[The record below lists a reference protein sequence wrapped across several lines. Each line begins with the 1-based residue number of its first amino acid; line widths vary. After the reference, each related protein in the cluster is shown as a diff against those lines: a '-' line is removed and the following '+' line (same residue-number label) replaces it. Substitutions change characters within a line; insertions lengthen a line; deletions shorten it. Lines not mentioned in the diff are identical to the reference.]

1 MEQIL
6 NYFSNTKDADNSFV
20 ELSSNFNSV
29 SKQLGFNISFPS
41 IVLVGSQSSGKSTL
55 VNRLIGMKVIP
66 TGGKMVTRT
75 PINIHLINEQKDE
88 KIELGIYQRGNWC
101 SLKTLNF
108 NMINFDN
115 DIKNDIIRLT
125 NDLAG
130 NNKNIASTEIH
141 LKIYKKDV
149 PNLNFID
156 LPGLTAIACTD
167 KGQPENI
174 KEQITN
180 LITNYISENNII
192 MCVMPAREDL
202 ETDMALE
209 LVKRY
214 DKDGSRSIGVL
225 TKVDLMNETSDLT
238 CYLNNTMSADLKLKY
253 GYFLLKNN
261 SLVKPEKEEEM
272 NFFKNKGIY
281 LEYNSFLGIDNLID
295 KMNKIQMQ
303 CIYNKLPEISSF
315 IKDKTTFYQ
324 SKLDEIGELP
334 NEKTRS
340 KKFTEII
347 NNIVTKFRKEIND
360 TSGREIKDIFIEL
373 RKELNELYP
382 FESCSEEVLEDII
395 HDGHG
400 NHMTMHL
407 SIHILE
413 TVLTTDK
420 INCFSHFYPI
430 VDKYIEKIRTLVL
443 SKLDYIVSDIQGY
456 TDFRNHLI
464 NIINEVI
471 KKYSTNTHTNIKEI
485 IEMEKNYIW
494 TDNLE
499 FLKSLNNIEE
509 SKTKMLRNMATSYY
523 KIIVQMLS
531 HNIPK
536 IIMLHFI
543 SKTST
548 NLYTILNNQE
558 DLIEKLK
565 PDKEVESC
573 REKWTT
579 CLNEINL
586 ANNIIQKMKI

>member
-1 MEQIL
+1 MEQII
-6 NYFSNTKDADNSFV
+6 NYFSSSKQDENSFI
-20 ELSSNFNSV
+20 ELSSNFNSI
-29 SKQLGFNISFPS
+29 SKQLGLNISFPS

-88 KIELGIYQRGNWC
+88 RLELGIYEKGTWRI
-101 SLKTLNF
+101 SKTLHF
-108 NMINFDN
+108 NMINFDKDMN
-115 DIKNDIIRLT
+115 NEITYLT
-125 NDLAG
+125 DYLAG
-130 NNKNIASTEIH
+130 KNKNISTHEIH

-156 LPGLTAIACTD
+156 LPGLTAIACRD

-174 KEQITN
+174 KEQITD
-180 LITNYISENNII
+180 LITKYINENNII

-209 LVKRY
+209 LVKKY
-214 DKDGSRSIGVL
+214 DKDGMRSIGVL
-225 TKVDLMNETSDLT
+225 TKVDLMNESSDLT

-253 GYFLLKNN
+253 GYYLLKNN
-261 SLVKPEKEEEM
+261 SLVKPEKEEET

-281 LEYNSFLGIDNLID
+281 MEYNSFLGIDNLID
-295 KMNKIQMQ
+295 KMNKIQME
-303 CIYNKLPEISSF
+303 CIYTKLPEITSF
-315 IKDKTTFYQ
+315 IKEKMQFYQ
-324 SKLDEIGELP
+324 GKLDEIGELP
-334 NEKTRS
+334 NEKTKS

-347 NNIVTKFRKEIND
+347 NTIVTKFRKEIND

-373 RKELNELYP
+373 RNELSKLNP

-430 VDKYIEKIRTLVL
+430 IDKYVEKIKSLVL
-443 SKLDYIVSDIQGY
+443 TKLEQIVGDIQGY
-456 TDFRNHLI
+456 TDFRHHLL
-464 NIINEVI
+464 NIINEII
-471 KKYSTNTHTNIKEI
+471 KKYSGETHKNIKEI

-494 TDNLE
+494 TDNQD
-499 FLKSLNNIEE
+499 FLKSLNNIQD
-509 SKTKMLRNMATSYY
+509 SKATMLRNMANAYF
-523 KIIVQMLS
+523 KIIVQIVS

-536 IIMLHFI
+536 IIMLQFI
-543 SKTST
+543 SKTAT

-573 REKWTT
+573 RQKWET
-579 CLNEINL
+579 CLSEIKI

>member
-1 MEQIL
+1 
-6 NYFSNTKDADNSFV
+6 
-20 ELSSNFNSV
+20 
-29 SKQLGFNISFPS
+29 
-41 IVLVGSQSSGKSTL
+41 
-55 VNRLIGMKVIP
+55 
-66 TGGKMVTRT
+66 
-75 PINIHLINEQKDE
+75 
-88 KIELGIYQRGNWC
+88 
-101 SLKTLNF
+101 
-108 NMINFDN
+108 
-115 DIKNDIIRLT
+115 
-125 NDLAG
+125 
-130 NNKNIASTEIH
+130 
-141 LKIYKKDV
+141 
-149 PNLNFID
+149 
-156 LPGLTAIACTD
+156 
-167 KGQPENI
+167 
-174 KEQITN
+174 
-180 LITNYISENNII
+180 

-253 GYFLLKNN
+253 GYYLLKNN

-315 IKDKTTFYQ
+315 IKDKITFYQ

-360 TSGREIKDIFIEL
+360 TSGREIKDIFIQL
-373 RKELNELYP
+373 RKELNELNP

-430 VDKYIEKIRTLVL
+430 VDKYIEKIKSLVL
-443 SKLDYIVSDIQGY
+443 SKLESIVGDIQGY
-456 TDFRNHLI
+456 TDFRNHLVS
-464 NIINEVI
+464 IINEVI
-471 KKYSTNTHTNIKEI
+471 KKYSMNTHSNIKEI

-499 FLKSLNNIEE
+499 FLKSLNNIQE
-509 SKTKMLRNMATSYY
+509 SKTNMLRSMATSYY
-523 KIIVQMLS
+523 KIIVQILC

-536 IIMLHFI
+536 IIMLQFI
-543 SKTST
+543 SKTSS
-548 NLYTILNNQE
+548 NLYTVLNNQE

-573 REKWTT
+573 REKWTN

-586 ANNIIQKMKI
+586 QII